1 MTKTELPPIEAKK
14 ASNLYSKTDLVKALS
29 EYLNDAL
36 PRVGFQ
42 EDHMWANVR
51 IAICL
56 VCCLFGLYAQFGTKF
71 PQDRLTL
78 GGCVLGYFSF
88 STLLY
93 VVDYW
98 VIKQSVMC
106 LKLGGERVFVDIV
119 MPSFSPE
126 VTVML
131 RSGTR
136 KESFK
141 KSVNTYFDSDGF
153 LRQENIFND
162 VTDLSRTFEKQDK
175 KTQ

>member
-1 MTKTELPPIEAKK
+1 
-14 ASNLYSKTDLVKALS
+14 
-29 EYLNDAL
+29 
-36 PRVGFQ
+36 
-42 EDHMWANVR
+42 
-51 IAICL
+51 
-56 VCCLFGLYAQFGTKF
+56 
-71 PQDRLTL
+71 
-78 GGCVLGYFSF
+78 
-88 STLLY
+88 
-93 VVDYW
+93 
-98 VIKQSVMC
+98 
-106 LKLGGERVFVDIV
+106 